1 MTVIFN
7 IIFLRK
13 LNINMDDLKDKILN
27 LKKKQNALILAHNY
41 QIEEIQIIAD
51 ILGDSLGL
59 AREAAKNKSTLI
71 VFCGVRFMAEA
82 AKIISPEKTV
92 LIPSQDAVCDMAKMI
107 DVNSL
112 RKLKKAHPDACVVTY
127 VNSPSEVKAESDVCC
142 TSANAVE
149 IVKNIDSDTI
159 IFTPDKNLGSYV
171 QRFVDKNIILWDG
184 YCYVHQKITE
194 EEVLQTKNQHPGAV
208 VMVHPECNPKV
219 IDLAD
224 EVQSTGGMLKVVK
237 ESSHKYFIIGTEE
250 GMVNRLRREFTEK
263 LFYPVIKPRYCYGMK
278 NITLK
283 DLYNS
288 LKYGK
293 FEITLS
299 KEIINKAKK
308 SLDRMLSYV

>member
-1 MTVIFN
+1 M
-7 IIFLRK
+7 
-13 LNINMDDLKDKILN
+13 NMDDLKSEIIS
-27 LKKKQNALILAHNY
+27 LKKEKNALILAHNY

-59 AREAAKNKSTLI
+59 ARQAADIKRSLI

-92 LIPSQDAVCDMAKMI
+92 LLPRQDAVCDMAKMI
-107 DVNSL
+107 DIKSL
-112 RKLKKAHPDACVVTY
+112 RKLKNAYPDACVVTY
-127 VNSPSEVKAESDVCC
+127 VNSPSEVKAESDICC

-149 IVKNIDSDTI
+149 IVKNINSDTI

-171 QRFVDKNIILWDG
+171 QRFVDKDIILWDG
-184 YCYVHQKITE
+184 YCYVHQKITKDQ
-194 EEVLQTKNQHPGAV
+194 VSQIKNQHPSAV
-208 VMVHPECNPKV
+208 VMVHPECNPEV

-237 ESSHKYFIIGTEE
+237 ESSDMEFIIGTEE
-250 GMVNRLRREFTEK
+250 GMVNRLRREFPEK
-263 LFYPVIKPRYCYGMK
+263 SFYSITKPRLCYGMK

-288 LKYGK
+288 LQYGK
-293 FEITLS
+293 YEVALS
-299 KEIINKAKK
+299 QEIISKARK